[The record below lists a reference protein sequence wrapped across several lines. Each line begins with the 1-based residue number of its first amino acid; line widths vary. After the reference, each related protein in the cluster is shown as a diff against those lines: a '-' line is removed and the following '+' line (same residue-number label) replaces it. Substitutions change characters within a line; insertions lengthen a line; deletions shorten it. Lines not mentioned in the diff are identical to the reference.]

1 MVLLVLAMLVSVGVL
16 GWSWLNELVFRTM
29 DVSGNVQSEA
39 DELIAAARVDTGIA
53 LFGIDPALIAD
64 RVQRHPWVRTA
75 EVTRLPPS
83 TLSIKVRERDPVVLV
98 IDANG
103 IPSDYLDAEGYR
115 MPVTDHSS
123 FDLPLLMGAELPPNP
138 TQPIESP
145 AVADL
150 LEALAQIG
158 PATDVLISSFVV
170 DASGQIALR
179 TAPIH
184 GQGSVVV
191 RLGRREFDK
200 KLRELSAFWDQAVV
214 TRPDTKYEWIDLR
227 FDSQIVTREASGT

>member
-1 MVLLVLAMLVSVGVL
+1 MVILVLAMLTSVGVL
-16 GWSWLNELVFRTM
+16 GWSWLNELVFRTI
-29 DVSGNVQSEA
+29 DVSGNVQSEP
-39 DELIAAARVDTGIA
+39 DELIAAARVDTGVA
-53 LFGIDPALIAD
+53 LFDIDPALIAD
-64 RVQRHPWVRTA
+64 RVKRHPWVRTA
-75 EVTRLPPS
+75 DVTRLPPG

-123 FDLPLLMGAELPPNP
+123 FDLPLLVGAELPPNP

-150 LEALAQIG
+150 LAAVGEIG
-158 PATDVLISSFVV
+158 PKTDVLISSFVV

-179 TAPIH
+179 TEPIH
-184 GQGSVVV
+184 GQGSIVV
-191 RLGRREFDK
+191 RLGRRDFDR
-200 KLRELSAFWDQAVV
+200 KLRELRAFWDQAVV